1 MNIGKHNLGKLLP
14 ERWEFNPPDNMRI
27 VDVRSIQELEPH
39 ADAWADLLLQSTAA
53 SPMLSYPLISA
64 FFETQ
69 ILPSETWLCLFAYK
83 GERLFGVFPL
93 IAVKSF
99 SMFGLS
105 LLCFKTPYNVFHTSA
120 VDCLTLRGREEIL
133 ELFVDYLSCIPWT
146 WPLIRFREMPDHSPS
161 MLYMNR
167 PRKKLRAIKKLSRGE
182 NYIPLSGDYEKYHAD
197 LSSGF
202 QRQLKRR
209 TRKLAGLEDVRFFFR
224 EDKRSSAENMKRFE
238 DAEDRGWKG
247 TKKSSI
253 KAVAANSRLHAIAAE
268 RFQKYGWMEWN
279 FLETGDKTITA
290 QYGIRINRTL
300 YLLKI
305 GYDEEYSFCTP
316 GNLLFNKVI
325 ENACR
330 EGDVD
335 EINCVAD
342 CDWHKNWGMK
352 KRLLYDLIVLPRIP
366 IFSAL
371 LTQILNS
378 KIVQKFYGEF
388 NNWFKK
394 L

>member
-1 MNIGKHNLGKLLP
+1 MKKLLP
-14 ERWEFNPPDNMRI
+14 EQWEFNPPDNIQI
-27 VDVRSIQELEPH
+27 VDIRSIQELEPH

-69 ILPSETWLCLFAYK
+69 ILPSETWFCLFAYE
-83 GERLFGVFPL
+83 GEQLVGILPM

-99 SMFGLS
+99 NMFGLS
-105 LLCFKTPYNVFHTSA
+105 LLFLKTPYNNFHTSA
-120 VDCLTLRGREEIL
+120 VDCLTLRGREDIL
-133 ELFVDYLSCIPWT
+133 ELFVDYLSFVPRTWT
-146 WPLIRFREMPDHSPS
+146 LIRFREMPEHSPS

-167 PRKKLRAIKKLSRGE
+167 HEKKLKIVKKLSGGE
-182 NYIPLSGDYEKYHAD
+182 NYIQLPADYEKYHAS
-197 LSSGF
+197 LSSSF
-202 QRQLKRR
+202 RRQLKRR
-209 TRKLAGLEDVRFFFR
+209 TRKLEKLEDVRFICR
-224 EDKRSSAENMKRFE
+224 EDKRSSLENMKRFE

-247 TKKSSI
+247 LKKSSI
-253 KAVAANSRLHAIAAE
+253 KAVVADSRFHAISAE
-268 RFQKYGWMEWN
+268 RFQNYGWMEWN
-279 FLETGDKTITA
+279 FFETEEKTIA
-290 QYGIRINRTL
+290 AHYGIRINRTL

-325 ENACR
+325 KNAC
-330 EGDVD
+330 EKGDVD

-342 CDWHKNWGMK
+342 CAWHKNWGMK
-352 KRLLYDLIVLPRIP
+352 KRLLYDLIVLPQIP

-371 LTQILNS
+371 LARILS
-378 KIVQKFYGEF
+378 LKIIQTR
-388 NNWFKK
+388 